1 MTEKKFDTVLDAI
14 ETDGVEQVV
23 ALLEEPEIREEISKA
38 IHDAILSY
46 LQKPI
51 SDILGNLEAKKDPEA
66 PRRLAASAAP
76 VIWEWIHDQL
86 PELIK
91 KLDVQAMV
99 ERKVMAFSVER
110 VEEILRNVIQN
121 ELNLI
126 ITTGYVLGGL
136 IGVCT
141 FGLQKL
147 LGL

>member
-1 MTEKKFDTVLDAI
+1 MRGGIVKYI
-14 ETDGVEQVV
+14 Q
-23 ALLEEPEIREEISKA
+23 
-38 IHDAILSY
+38 
-46 LQKPI
+46 QPI
-51 SDILGNLEAKKDPEA
+51 SDILGDVEAKKDPEA
-66 PRRLAASAAP
+66 PKRLAAQAGP
-76 VIWEWIHDQL
+76 VIWEWVHDQL

-99 ERKVMAFSVER
+99 ERKVMAFSVDR

-141 FGLQKL
+141 FVLQKVV
-147 LGL
+147 LGW

>member
-1 MTEKKFDTVLDAI
+1 
-14 ETDGVEQVV
+14 
-23 ALLEEPEIREEISKA
+23 
-38 IHDAILSY
+38 Y
-46 LQKPI
+46 LQQPI
-51 SDILGNLEAKKDPEA
+51 SDILGDVEAKRDPEA
-66 PRRLAASAAP
+66 PRRLAAQSAP
-76 VIWEWIHDQL
+76 VIWEWVHDQL

-99 ERKVMAFSVER
+99 ERKVMAFSVDR